1 MTIEAIKSQI
11 QDMIWHSDDE
21 VALEKILAAANE
33 ILGNPQRDILDDLT
47 EAELASLDEA
57 REQIRRGEGIP
68 WSEYKKTLDTWL
80 EARK

>member
-1 MTIEAIKSQI
+1 MMTIEAIKSQI
-11 QDMIWHSDDE
+11 QDMVWHSDDE

-57 REQIRRGEGIP
+57 REQA
-68 WSEYKKTLDTWL
+68 K
-80 EARK
+80 